1 MQVQVQSPL
10 PSSIRS
16 DRTLKR
22 GGREGGEGSGEEGE
36 GRGGEKREGERRGR
50 GGEKREGE
58 RKGRGWEG
66 ELGRSTNYKN
76 IRMTNKLPNI
86 FQ

>member
-1 MQVQVQSPL
+1 MQVQ
-10 PSSIRS
+10 
-16 DRTLKR
+16 
-22 GGREGGEGSGEEGE
+22 GSGEEGE
-36 GRGGEKREGERRGR
+36 GRGGGKREGERRGR
-50 GGEKREGE
+50 GGEKRKGE

-66 ELGRSTNYKN
+66 ELGRSANYKN

>member
-1 MQVQVQSPL
+1 MQVQGS
-10 PSSIRS
+10 
-16 DRTLKR
+16 
-22 GGREGGEGSGEEGE
+22 GEGGE
-36 GRGGEKREGERRGR
+36 GR

-66 ELGRSTNYKN
+66 ELGRSGKYKN

>member
-1 MQVQVQSPL
+1 MQVQ
-10 PSSIRS
+10 
-16 DRTLKR
+16 
-22 GGREGGEGSGEEGE
+22 GSGEEGE
-36 GRGGEKREGERRGR
+36 GRGGGKRE
-50 GGEKREGE
+50 GEKREGE

-66 ELGRSTNYKN
+66 ELGRSANYKN